1 MFDPAG
7 LVAVDPH
14 ADEAAL
20 VARIFELE
28 RVKSAAAAGQAR
40 AAAALDERRR
50 ADQAAAGVPGAQR
63 GRGLASEVGLARR
76 DSPAR
81 VAGICRWPGAGT
93 RHAPHPGRV
102 GLRGALGV
110 AGHPD
115 RAGNRRP
122 VGRDRAVLDAELYA
136 DIGAL
141 DGLGDNRISAVA
153 NQIAHRLDAQ
163 AVRDQAVTAAA
174 DRRLTIRPGPDA
186 MTYVTALLPVTQ
198 GAGVYAA
205 LNRAADS
212 TVDHRP
218 RGAVMADTLVQRV
231 TAGPPGHRSQWR

>member
-1 MFDPAG
+1 M
-7 LVAVDPH
+7 
-14 ADEAAL
+14 
-20 VARIFELE
+20 
-28 RVKSAAAAGQAR
+28 
-40 AAAALDERRR
+40 
-50 ADQAAAGVPGAQR
+50 
-63 GRGLASEVGLARR
+63 
-76 DSPAR
+76 
-81 VAGICRWPGAGT
+81 
-93 RHAPHPGRV
+93 
-102 GLRGALGV
+102 
-110 AGHPD
+110 
-115 RAGNRRP
+115 
-122 VGRDRAVLDAELYA
+122 LDAELYA

-186 MTYVTALLPVTQ
+186 MTYVTALLPQAGAHPAQ

-205 LNRAADS
+205 RNRAADS

-231 TAGPPGHRSQWR
+231 TGRPAGTPEPVAVNLVLSDQTLLAGTTPRRWSTVMGRFRPLWRAAWSMRRSPMSGLGPSCAGSIGTPRRGRWWRWNHDHDASRAGRPSSSGCGI